1 MDGLLNCL
9 IVCLTFAHRAYENI
23 TFLYERLIWLKDN
36 SFCSVGTICGWDKND
51 QDRRSCGTF
60 YAFPSYDAP
69 GVPMERQWDF
79 FLQYYLPPVPMAQ
92 CKKPLTNR
100 VCPG

>member
-1 MDGLLNCL
+1 
-9 IVCLTFAHRAYENI
+9 
-23 TFLYERLIWLKDN
+23 LYERLIWLKDN

-69 GVPMERQWDF
+69 GVPMDASGIF
-79 FLQYYLPPVPMAQ
+79 FAVLPTSCAYGTMQEAAD
-92 CKKPLTNR
+92 
-100 VCPG
+100 